1 MEKIKIIH
9 DTIGQTLT
17 VWFDDPAKE
26 YICEE
31 TSEEVVLI
39 KDSDGH
45 VIGFEL
51 LHEKPMGSNLQ
62 NSVGNNLEFEYYN
75 LFGQIDYE
83 KSSIRKS

>member
-1 MEKIKIIH
+1 MEKIKVIH

-39 KDSDGH
+39 KDADGR
-45 VIGFEL
+45 VFPVR
-51 LHEKPMGSNLQ
+51 LHEIQ
-62 NSVGNNLEFEYYN
+62 
-75 LFGQIDYE
+75 
-83 KSSIRKS
+83 

>member
-1 MEKIKIIH
+1 MEKIKVIH

-39 KDSDGH
+39 KDTDGH

-51 LHEKPMGSNLQ
+51 LHYRQTEETNGLTVETVLRTGP
-62 NSVGNNLEFEYYN
+62 
-75 LFGQIDYE
+75 
-83 KSSIRKS
+83 